1 MDMMISFP
9 VESAIRC
16 VHTHP
21 CEIARKSTFLHVSQT
36 KMIEGGMEWGDVRIF
51 LAIAR
56 HGTLGAAARQVGQ
69 TQPTMGRR
77 LRALEAATGHALFQ
91 RTRDGFV
98 LTDEGA
104 AVLAYAE
111 RMEEEA
117 LGFTRALA
125 GKDAHLSGLLRV
137 SSSDWFGVHV
147 LTPVFA
153 RFLARHRGVSLE
165 LVTDARRY
173 NLARREADLAFR
185 ITPFEEADVIQRKLM
200 HMEYALYGR
209 MDLVAPQA
217 GDGEGNALISMDGAF
232 GALPDVVWAR
242 RMLPNA
248 RIAFGSNNRGAQA
261 RMCAQGGGFAV
272 LPCLLGDTTA
282 GLRRIDLGEAPPGRD
297 VWLGYHRDLRRVARL
312 RALLDMTIGMLGNE
326 PSGKGASG

>member
-1 MDMMISFP
+1 MTD
-9 VESAIRC
+9 RN
-16 VHTHP
+16 
-21 CEIARKSTFLHVSQT
+21 L
-36 KMIEGGMEWGDVRIF
+36 EWSDVRVF

-56 HGTLGAAARQVGQ
+56 SGTLGAAAKQLGQ

-77 LRALEAATGHALFQ
+77 LRALEEGVGHALFQ

-104 AVLAYAE
+104 MVMSFAE

-125 GKDAHLSGLLRV
+125 GQDAHLTGLLRV

-153 RFLARHRGVSLE
+153 RFLAQHPGVSLE
-165 LVTDARRY
+165 LVTDSRRY
-173 NLARREADLAFR
+173 NLARREADLVFR
-185 ITPFEEADVIQRKLM
+185 ITPFDEADVIQRKLM
-200 HMEYALYGR
+200 HLEYALYGR
-209 MDLVAPQA
+209 EDLAAPRA
-217 GDGEGNALISMDGAF
+217 GDGAGHTLISMDSAF
-232 GALPDVVWAR
+232 GALPDVEWLT

-248 RIAFGSNNRGAQA
+248 KIAFGSNNRGAQA
-261 RMCAQGGGFAV
+261 RMCAEGGGFAV
-272 LPCLLGDTTA
+272 LPRPLGDTTA
-282 GLRRIDLGEAPPGRD
+282 GLRRIELGETPPGRD

-312 RALLDMTIGMLGNE
+312 RALLDVTIDALANV
-326 PSGKGASG
+326 

>member
-1 MDMMISFP
+1 MIG
-9 VESAIRC
+9 
-16 VHTHP
+16 HD
-21 CEIARKSTFLHVSQT
+21 L
-36 KMIEGGMEWGDVRIF
+36 EWSDVRIF

-56 HGTLGAAARQVGQ
+56 CGTLGAAAKRVGQ

-77 LRALEAATGHALFQ
+77 LRALEQALGQALFQ

-125 GKDAHLSGLLRV
+125 GKDAHLTGMLRV
-137 SSSDWFGVHV
+137 SSSDWFGIHV

-153 RFLARHRGVSLE
+153 RFLARYPGIALE

-173 NLARREADLAFR
+173 NLARREADLVFR
-185 ITPFEEADVIQRKLM
+185 ITPFDEADVIQRKLM
-200 HMEYALYGR
+200 HVEYALYGR
-209 MDLVAPQA
+209 LDRVAPQA
-217 GDGEGNALISMDGAF
+217 GDGQGQTLVSMDSAF
-232 GALPDVVWAR
+232 GALPDVEWLK

-261 RMCAQGGGFAV
+261 RMCAEGGGFAV
-272 LPCLLGDTTA
+272 LPCPLGDTTA

-297 VWLGYHRDLRRVARL
+297 VWLGYHRDLRRVTRL
-312 RALLDMTIGMLGNE
+312 RALLDVTIEALANV
-326 PSGKGASG
+326 

>member
-1 MDMMISFP
+1 MTDR
-9 VESAIRC
+9 E
-16 VHTHP
+16 
-21 CEIARKSTFLHVSQT
+21 L
-36 KMIEGGMEWGDVRIF
+36 EWSDVRVF

-56 HGTLGAAARQVGQ
+56 NGTLGAAARQTGQ

-77 LRALEAATGHALFQ
+77 LRALEETVGHALFQ

-104 AVLAYAE
+104 AVLAHAE

-125 GKDAHLSGLLRV
+125 GKDAHLTGLLRV

-153 RFLARHRGVSLE
+153 RFLAQHRGISLE
-165 LVTDARRY
+165 LVTDSRRY
-173 NLARREADLAFR
+173 NLARRETDLAFR

-209 MDLVAPQA
+209 IDLVAPRA
-217 GDGEGNALISMDGAF
+217 GDGEGHTLVSMDSAF
-232 GALPDVVWAR
+232 GTLPDVEWVR

-261 RMCAQGGGFAV
+261 RMCAEGGGFAV
-272 LPCLLGDTTA
+272 LPCLLGDATA
-282 GLRRIDLGEAPPGRD
+282 GLRRVDLGEAPPGRD
-297 VWLGYHRDLRRVARL
+297 VWFGYHRDLRRVARL
-312 RALLDMTIGMLGNE
+312 RALLDVMIEALANT
-326 PSGKGASG
+326 